1 MKKGRKMKIK
11 LANQNDVQDVITLD
25 REMIGHNLRKK
36 QIETAIQHE
45 RCLVIHE
52 QSELAGFLLYHTEFF
67 ECCFVSL
74 LMIKP
79 SFQRK
84 GLAKAL
90 LMSMDIFSPTNKIFS
105 STNQSNEVMHN
116 VFERFGYIKSGII
129 ENLDE
134 DDPEIIYL
142 KKR

>member
-1 MKKGRKMKIK
+1 MKIR
-11 LANQNDVQDVITLD
+11 LADQNDVQQVITLD
-25 REMIGHNLRKK
+25 GEMIGHNQRKK

-45 RCLVIHE
+45 RCLVIYE
-52 QSELAGFLLYHTEFF
+52 QTELAGFLLYNTEFF
-67 ECCFVSL
+67 ECCFISL

-84 GLAKAL
+84 GLAKEL
-90 LMSMDIFSPTNKIFS
+90 LMTMDKFSPTNKIFS
-105 STNQSNEVMHN
+105 STNQSNEAMHN
-116 VFERFGYIKSGII
+116 VFEGCGYIKSGII

-134 DDPEIIYL
+134 DDPEIIYF

>member
-1 MKKGRKMKIK
+1 MKIR
-11 LANQNDVQDVITLD
+11 LANQNDIQQAVKLD
-25 REMIGHNLRKK
+25 QEMIGHNLRKK
-36 QIETAIQHE
+36 QIEKGVHQE

-52 QSELAGFLLYHTEFF
+52 QSELAGFLIYHTEFF
-67 ECCFVSL
+67 ECCFISL

-90 LMSMDIFSPTNKIFS
+90 LMSMEKFSPTKKIFS
-105 STNQSNEVMHN
+105 STNQSNETMHS
-116 VFERFGYIKSGII
+116 VFNRCGYKKSGYI

-134 DDPEIIYL
+134 GDPETIYF
-142 KKR
+142 KSI

>member
-90 LMSMDIFSPTNKIFS
+90 LMSMDKFSPTNKIFS

-116 VFERFGYIKSGII
+116 VFERCGYIKSGII